1 MDESDHLTLVNAG
14 DEEVVSQ
21 EEGGREGSAA
31 GGEGG
36 GCCCASAIAIAHMRA
51 HRTFFE
57 QYRYIS
63 GKVGP
68 LPGTIESSTQGG
80 SRPSGGWV
88 EENPLKSCL
97 SVSKV

>member
-21 EEGGREGSAA
+21 EEGEREGSAA

-51 HRTFFE
+51 HRARENST
-57 QYRYIS
+57 RLGRDTS
-63 GKVGP
+63 GREKRLHVCR
-68 LPGTIESSTQGG
+68 S
-80 SRPSGGWV
+80 
-88 EENPLKSCL
+88 
-97 SVSKV
+97 